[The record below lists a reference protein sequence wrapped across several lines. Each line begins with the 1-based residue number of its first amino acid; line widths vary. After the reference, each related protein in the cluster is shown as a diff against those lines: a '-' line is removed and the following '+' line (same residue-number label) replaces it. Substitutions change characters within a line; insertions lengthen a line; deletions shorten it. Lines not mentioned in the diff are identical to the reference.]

1 VTKLPHT
8 FKFGYG
14 IAVEQRSPTLC
25 LQMASEAEK
34 AGFDAVWFSDHFH
47 PWFDTNASGGFAWVC
62 IASAAERTKKVQ
74 FGTAIT
80 CPLFRYNPAI
90 VAQAFATLGSMYPG
104 RIFLTVGTGEAMNEV
119 PVGYD
124 WPTFP
129 ERIKRFEEAIRIIK
143 LLWNQDWVTFKG
155 QYYTLRK
162 ANLYTKP
169 KQPIPLL
176 VAGNGPKATE
186 LAGKYGDGFLTG
198 LLPENYYENVLFPAL
213 KKGAQEAGRD
223 YDSIEKAIE
232 LNVSYAEDYQKALDS
247 IRCWAGTCFPAVFQ
261 YPISDPR
268 IIESYANLVG
278 DKQLAQAMIIGT
290 TPEEHIKGI
299 EKYIKLGFT
308 NIHIASSSPDEAKT
322 FTMYARKIIPYLK
335 SAHAQ

>member
-1 VTKLPHT
+1 MTELRHG

-14 IAVEQRSPTLC
+14 IAVEQRTPTLC
-25 LQMASEAEK
+25 LQMASDAER

-47 PWFDTNASGGFAWVC
+47 PWFDTQAAGGFAWVC
-62 IASAAERTKKVQ
+62 IASAAERTRKMQ

-90 VAQAFATLGSMYPG
+90 VAQAFATLGDMYPN

-124 WPTFP
+124 WPSFP
-129 ERIKRFEEAIRIIK
+129 ERAKRFEEAIKIIK
-143 LLWNQDWVTFKG
+143 LLWSQDWVTFKG
-155 QYYTLRK
+155 RYYNLRK
-162 ANLYTKP
+162 ANLYTRP
-169 KQPIPLL
+169 KASVPLFI
-176 VAGNGPKATE
+176 AGNGPKATE
-186 LAGKYGDGFLTG
+186 LAGRYGDGFLTG
-198 LLPENYYENVLFPAL
+198 LMPENHYKTVLFPAL
-213 KKGAQEAGRD
+213 RKGAQEAGRD
-223 YDSIEKAIE
+223 YESIEKAIE
-232 LNVSYAEDYQKALDS
+232 LNVSYDEDYQRALDS

-268 IIESYANLVG
+268 VIESYANLVG
-278 DKQLAQAMIIGT
+278 DKQLAQAVIIGT

-308 NIHIASSSPDEAKT
+308 NIHVGSSSPDETKT
-322 FTMYARKIIPYLK
+322 LAMYAQHVIPYLK
-335 SAHAQ
+335 STYGK

>member
-1 VTKLPHT
+1 LPHV

-14 IAVEQRSPTLC
+14 IAVEQRDPTLC
-25 LQMASEAEK
+25 LQMASDAEK

-47 PWFDTNASGGFAWVC
+47 PWFDTNAAGGFAWVC
-62 IASAAERTKKVQ
+62 IAAAAELTRNVH

-90 VAQAFATLGSMYPG
+90 VAQAFATLGVLYPN
-104 RIFLTVGTGEAMNEV
+104 RIFLSVGTGEAMNEV

-124 WPTFP
+124 WPAFP
-129 ERIKRFEEAIRIIK
+129 ERLERLEESVKIMK
-143 LLWNQDWVTFKG
+143 LLWSRSFVNFKG
-155 QYYTLRK
+155 KYYTLRK

-169 KQPIPLL
+169 EVPIPVF

-186 LAGKYGDGFLTG
+186 IAGKYGDGFLTG
-198 LLPENYYENVLFPAL
+198 IMPEEQYKNVLFPAL
-213 KKGAQEAGRD
+213 KKGAQEIGRD

-232 LNVSYAEDYQKALDS
+232 LTVSYAEDYQKALDS
-247 IRCWAGTCFPAVFQ
+247 IRCWAGTLFSAVFQ

-268 IIESYANLVG
+268 VIESYANLVG
-278 DKQLAQAMIIGT
+278 DKQLAQAMIVGT
-290 TPEEHIKGI
+290 TPEEHIKEI

-308 NIHIASSSPDEAKT
+308 NIHIGSSSPDETKT
-322 FTMYARKIIPYLK
+322 LEMYARHVIPYLK
-335 SAHAQ
+335 STYSQ